1 MSTDNQGGTQIE
13 EQSKNTSKEAQ
24 SQSSENV
31 TTILLDDLVQ
41 VIPFKKAAMKIDV
54 EGHEHKAF
62 DKARELLTAINI
74 SHIYMEW
81 MFLRKYQQP
90 ESEDFAL
97 VQNVLEMFEQK
108 GFEPYSIGTKKKKL
122 WKFGSKDPTWNIP
135 AGDSYVP
142 YAVNII
148 KLQPESWKKWP
159 QNVLWA
165 KRRPVF
171 E

>member
-13 EQSKNTSKEAQ
+13 EQSKNASEEAQ
-24 SQSSENV
+24 SQSFEDV

-81 MFLRKYQQP
+81 MFLRRYQQP

-108 GFEPYSIGTKKKKL
+108 GFEPYSLNITKKKS
-122 WKFGSKDPTWNIP
+122 GSKNPTWNIP

-142 YAVNII
+142 YVVNIV
-148 KLQPESWKKWP
+148 KLQPESWTKWP

-165 KRRPVF
+165 KRRPILSSR
-171 E
+171 